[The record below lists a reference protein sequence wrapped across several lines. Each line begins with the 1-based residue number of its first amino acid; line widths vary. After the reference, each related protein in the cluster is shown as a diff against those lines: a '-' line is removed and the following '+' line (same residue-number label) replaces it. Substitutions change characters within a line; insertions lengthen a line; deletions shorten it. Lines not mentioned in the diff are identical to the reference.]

1 MAMAVPKSYRGTSPT
16 GEKFCRC
23 SRNVG
28 RSNETE
34 QKEFPVLYDLNG
46 VEDLRSS
53 NVAQYS
59 SVEMLEELRFVSLV
73 ELTRDWNKS
82 VSKSLPEPRWSPR
95 SQVCRRGS
103 ACRRRG
109 ARGSQ
114 AGSPCLYE
122 GYVTVP
128 PPPNL
133 PLLCGSQARSELPNQ
148 PVIPTESI
156 RFGVLISSMTRKSNF
171 ILYVFH

>member
-1 MAMAVPKSYRGTSPT
+1 MAMAVPKSYRATVLPLFQ
-16 GEKFCRC
+16 KRWK
-23 SRNVG
+23 
-28 RSNETE
+28 
-34 QKEFPVLYDLNG
+34 KEFLVLYDLNG

-73 ELTRDWNKS
+73 EVTRDWNKS

-133 PLLCGSQARSELPNQ
+133 PLLCGSQARNFVDILNATWFVIEIKSFGFELGKP
-148 PVIPTESI
+148 E
-156 RFGVLISSMTRKSNF
+156 
-171 ILYVFH
+171 